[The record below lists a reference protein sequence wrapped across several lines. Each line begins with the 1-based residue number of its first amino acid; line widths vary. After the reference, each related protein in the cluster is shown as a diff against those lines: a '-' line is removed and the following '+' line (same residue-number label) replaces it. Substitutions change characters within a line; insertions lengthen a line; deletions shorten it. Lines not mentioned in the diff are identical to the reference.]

1 MDTVV
6 SLADGRLV
14 GTHYGFYNTIVG
26 IGILAGNLATGSLM
40 HAAHLAGVDELV
52 WVGLAL
58 IGLLSATALYRLD
71 RTGRLQPLP
80 ATGPIATAD

>member
-1 MDTVV
+1 
-6 SLADGRLV
+6 
-14 GTHYGFYNTIVG
+14 
-26 IGILAGNLATGSLM
+26 M